1 MNEEST
7 SLTMKQVRTMQIIWF
22 AMLAGVS
29 TFAVVA
35 VFLHREAP
43 ANLVL
48 SRFLLFFAPAS
59 ILMSFLVPAMIG
71 RTAIR
76 RVLPELRSEDAEVAY
91 PRLVAFYQTT
101 LIVALALLQGSA
113 FFALVAYQLE
123 GVWWALA
130 IAGIVVFLMLLHFP
144 TLGRVE
150 AWCRTWHETIR
161 MGAL

>member
-59 ILMSFLVPAMIG
+59 ILMSFLV
-71 RTAIR
+71 TAIR